1 MNKKQII
8 VLWIGIAA
16 IVVMGIIPPWVV
28 SIQGAIEQ
36 RGYGFI
42 LIPPEKYCHINTS
55 RLYVQWIMVAVVTGG
70 FLVTFKDKK
79 KD

>member
-1 MNKKQII
+1 MNLKQKIC
-8 VLWIGIAA
+8 LWVGIAV
-16 IVVMGIIPPWVV
+16 IVVMGIFPPLVI

-36 RGYGFI
+36 QGYGFI

-70 FLVTFKDKK
+70 FIVTFKDKK
-79 KD
+79 N

>member
-1 MNKKQII
+1 MNRKQII

-16 IVVMGIIPPWVV
+16 IVFMGIVPPWVV

-55 RLYVQWIMVAVVTGG
+55 RLYVQWIMVAVATGG
-70 FLVTFKDKK
+70 FIVTFKDKK
-79 KD
+79 N